1 MPAAPGSTLTR
12 SAGMTVCC
20 RVVLTS
26 TSGTM
31 PSTVTVSSR
40 PPTAI
45 AASTSA
51 TNAPCSRMPSRT
63 TTLKPGSV
71 NLTE

>member
-1 MPAAPGSTLTR
+1 
-12 SAGMTVCC
+12 
-20 RVVLTS
+20 
-26 TSGTM
+26 M
-31 PSTVTVSSR
+31 PSTVTVSST

-71 NLTE
+71 KVTE